1 LRAELGVLGED
12 DLNTLYAFISVL
24 SLAVAGGSLLSM
36 LSRRLRRR
44 APLALGASVVA
55 FFVSI
60 SLFTPDQPAKVTQVE
75 TITPKAETLA
85 RPDMPALP
93 VKDEPPPRP
102 VDGSPGIARICLTD
116 KDVHLKPQDEIVIP
130 ATTVF
135 EDDGPNLGKPEDPST
150 WHYEVKEGFK
160 FPAQLL
166 TLTAVSLQKSKPCAE
181 AKVQMLT
188 GAGGTETT
196 KRALDKHIFVI
207 DDVLDYPI
215 PTARPP
221 VEIGKLIDDISVE
234 AMLTTDVTQSVV
246 RPRPDLLNDEVN
258 AAKCLAGAKK
268 LAAYLGGG
276 TGQQRSMN
284 IEIGHVGAATSV
296 TYGCPFG
303 PKQKPDFAVYWEG
316 KARPPS
322 DIAALIAKGG
332 EFVTGAT
339 RAEITTETS
348 ACVTDALKSSATELA
363 DREVRGVK
371 IECQAF
377 ARDGGGGSVRIY
389 RRFGPDP
396 AQLEISDKATNA
408 SDQASRDI
416 KVEDDRRAAEALRFA
431 EWYQD
436 PTIPQNVK
444 AFAMMAAR
452 VISLQQRCPSSK
464 SHDDKIARWA
474 SDAGVK
480 SSDIKPGGRYSSL
493 MTKMLAEMQS
503 GTTKESIA
511 EACEAIKKYD

>member
-1 LRAELGVLGED
+1 
-12 DLNTLYAFISVL
+12 
-24 SLAVAGGSLLSM
+24 M

-44 APLALGASVVA
+44 AALVLGASVVA
-55 FFVSI
+55 FTVSI
-60 SLFTPDQPAKVTQVE
+60 SLFTPDRPTEVAQAE
-75 TITPKAETLA
+75 TIAPKTETPA
-85 RPDMPALP
+85 RPDTPALP

-102 VDGSPGIARICLTD
+102 ITGSPGIARICLTD

-135 EDDGPNLGKPEDPST
+135 EDDGPNIGQPDDPST
-150 WHYEVKEGFK
+150 WRYEVKEGFK
-160 FPAQLL
+160 FPAQFL
-166 TLTAVSLQKSKPCAE
+166 TLSPVSLRKSKLCAE

-188 GAGGTETT
+188 GAGGTETM
-196 KRALDKHIFVI
+196 KRASDKHIFVI
-207 DDVLDYPI
+207 DDVVDYPI
-215 PTARPP
+215 PTVRPP

-246 RPRPDLLNDEVN
+246 RPRPDLLDDEAN

-284 IEIGHVGAATSV
+284 IEIGHVGAASV

-339 RAEITTETS
+339 RAEIMTETS

-363 DREVRGVK
+363 NREVRGVK

-377 ARDGGGGSVRIY
+377 ARDGGGGSVTIY

-396 AQLEISDKATNA
+396 AQPEISDKATTA
-408 SDQASRDI
+408 ADQVSRDI
-416 KVEDDRRAAEALRFA
+416 KIEDDRKAADALRFA

-444 AFAMMAAR
+444 AFAMLAAR

-464 SHDDKIARWA
+464 SHDNKIAKWA
-474 SDAGVK
+474 ADAGVK
-480 SSDIKPGGRYSSL
+480 SSDIEPGGRYASL
-493 MTKMLAEMQS
+493 MTSMLATMKA
-503 GTTKESIA
+503 GAAKESTA

>member
-1 LRAELGVLGED
+1 MLGED

-24 SLAVAGGSLLSM
+24 SLAVAGVSLLSI
-36 LSRRLRRR
+36 LGRRLRRR
-44 APLALGASVVA
+44 AALALGASVVA

-60 SLFTPDQPAKVTQVE
+60 SLFTPDQPANATQVE
-75 TITPKAETLA
+75 TTTPKAETLA

-102 VDGSPGIARICLTD
+102 VDGSPGIARICLAD
-116 KDVHLKPQDEIVIP
+116 KDVHLKAQDEIIIP

-150 WHYEVKEGFK
+150 WHYEVKEGFQ

-188 GAGGTETT
+188 GVGGTETT

-246 RPRPDLLNDEVN
+246 RPKPDLFNDEVN

-284 IEIGHVGAATSV
+284 IEIGHVGAATTV

-339 RAEITTETS
+339 RAEIMTETS
-348 ACVTDALKSSATELA
+348 ACVTDALKSSAAELA

-377 ARDGGGGSVRIY
+377 TRDGGGGSVTIY
-389 RRFGPDP
+389 RRFGADP
-396 AQLEISDKATNA
+396 AHPEISDNAAAAADQVSRELKIEGDRKA
-408 SDQASRDI
+408 
-416 KVEDDRRAAEALRFA
+416 VEALRFA

-444 AFAMMAAR
+444 VFSMMAAR
-452 VISLQQRCPSSK
+452 VLSLQQRCPSSK
-464 SHDDKIARWA
+464 PHEDQIAKWA
-474 SDAGVK
+474 ADAGVK
-480 SSDIKPGGRYSSL
+480 WSDIAPGGRYASL

>member
-1 LRAELGVLGED
+1 M
-12 DLNTLYAFISVL
+12 NTLYAFISVL
-24 SLAVAGGSLLSM
+24 SLAVAGGSILFM

-44 APLALGASVVA
+44 AALVLGASVVT
-55 FFVSI
+55 FIVST
-60 SLFTPDQPAKVTQVE
+60 SLFTPDPPTEVAQVE
-75 TITPKAETLA
+75 PNTPKTEPLA
-85 RPDMPALP
+85 RPDLPALAA
-93 VKDEPPPRP
+93 KDEPPPRP

-116 KDVHLKPQDEIVIP
+116 KDIHLNPKDEIVIP
-130 ATTVF
+130 ATTIF
-135 EDDGPNLGKPEDPST
+135 EDDGPNIGQPEDPST
-150 WHYEVKEGFK
+150 WRYEVKEGFK

-166 TLTAVSLQKSKPCAE
+166 TLSSVSLRKSKPCAE

-188 GAGGTETT
+188 GAGGTETM
-196 KRALDKHIFVI
+196 KRASEKHIFVI

-215 PTARPP
+215 PAARPP

-246 RPRPDLLNDEVN
+246 RPRPDLLDDEAN

-284 IEIGHVGAATSV
+284 IEIGHVGAASV

-303 PKQKPDFAVYWEG
+303 PKQKSDLTVYWDG
-316 KARPPS
+316 KPRPPA

-339 RAEITTETS
+339 RAEIMTETS

-377 ARDGGGGSVRIY
+377 ARDGGGGSATIY

-396 AQLEISDKATNA
+396 AQPEISDKTITAA
-408 SDQASRDI
+408 DQVSRDI
-416 KVEDDRRAAEALRFA
+416 KSEDDRKAAEALRFA
-431 EWYQD
+431 KWYQD

-444 AFAMMAAR
+444 AFAMLAAR
-452 VISLQQRCPSSK
+452 VVSLQQRCPSSK
-464 SHDDKIARWA
+464 SHEDKIAKWA
-474 SDAGVK
+474 TDAGLK
-480 SSDIKPGGRYSSL
+480 SSDIEPGGRYASL
-493 MTKMLAEMQS
+493 MTMMLATMKA
-503 GTTKESIA
+503 GAVKESIA